1 MISCL
6 RSNPVQMIRPIS
18 SYKKIEKKYVKMRFF
33 LRWGVAIVDT
43 EGILGTLGTLHF
55 THYTHFTQ
63 CSFLDLRT
71 LRP

>member
-1 MISCL
+1 
-6 RSNPVQMIRPIS
+6 
-18 SYKKIEKKYVKMRFF
+18 MRFF

-43 EGILGTLGTLHF
+43 EGILGTLGTLNF